1 MQNSLRNEANV
12 ELEDKPNDNVM
23 MHWREE
29 QSKWLLSVECWL
41 NGTAAGEQGPSIGFL
56 GLGIMGTAMARNLVK
71 AG

>member
-29 QSKWLLSVECWL
+29 QSK
-41 NGTAAGEQGPSIGFL
+41 
-56 GLGIMGTAMARNLVK
+56 
-71 AG
+71 